1 MDAQQYLTEIK
12 SRLIASSIAASFAIV
27 EEKDLNDCGY
37 FRARVQLVN
46 TDFLEIAEYFVI
58 VDGQPQPERYRYQWM
73 DKTHQTLRNR

>member
-27 EEKDLNDCGY
+27 EEKDLSDRGY

-73 DKTHQTLRNR
+73 DKTQQTLRNR